1 MKVSELFAL
10 PLRVVPHNSDP
21 NWGAG
26 IAEADDHVWVISVN
40 PRTTGGF
47 SPKLLVSAQERAEAI
62 VAAVNERDEMGR
74 GGTAENAIAD
84 LRKPSMTCVV
94 ERIAAWSQSHGQ
106 VGSVDGY
113 EWHEVHQNTGESF
126 RDRWK
131 RHRRRRM

>member
-62 VAAVNERDEMGR
+62 VAAVNERDEMAAII
-74 GGTAENAIAD
+74 AELLRQLWGMAD
-84 LRKPSMTCVV
+84 SEYSMAEFRNDEIV
-94 ERIAAWSQSHGQ
+94 AAAEKYAPDWA
-106 VGSVDGY
+106 
-113 EWHEVHQNTGESF
+113 EGET
-126 RDRWK
+126 K
-131 RHRRRRM
+131 

>member
-62 VAAVNERDEMGR
+62 VAAVNERDEMR
-74 GGTAENAIAD
+74 AE
-84 LRKPSMTCVV
+84 V
-94 ERIAAWSQSHGQ
+94 ERLRTALDTVEGMMRRAKRGAGDYDNAAPFLLRR
-106 VGSVDGY
+106 VGDVADY
-113 EWHEVHQNTGESF
+113 ARAVLDAGEG
-126 RDRWK
+126 K
-131 RHRRRRM
+131 G